1 MIPVKTKCKK
11 FRLLQW
17 SNAEWWG
24 NNHQRDE
31 PFTLQWE
38 GFDEDNGTL
47 LRGFKVLLQGNPWI
61 EARKMEKEFRKEKII
76 ITTIKLQDYGT
87 I

>member
-1 MIPVKTKCKK
+1 MIPSKTKCNR

-24 NNHQRDE
+24 HNCQRDE
-31 PFTLQWE
+31 SFTLQWE
-38 GFDEDNGTL
+38 GFDEENGTIL
-47 LRGFKVLLQGNPWI
+47 KGFKVLLQGNPWK
-61 EARKMEKEFRKEKII
+61 EAEKLEKEFRKEKII
-76 ITTIKLQDYGT
+76 ITTIKLQSYGT

>member
-1 MIPVKTKCKK
+1 MIPQKTKHNR

-17 SNAEWWG
+17 SNDEWWG
-24 NNHQRDE
+24 HNHQRDE

-38 GFDEDNGTL
+38 GFDSESGTL

-61 EARKMEKEFRKEKII
+61 EASKMEKEFRKEKII
-76 ITTIKLQDYGT
+76 ITSIKLQNYGA